1 MQADNPEQ
9 EDKASA
15 DLNAIREAKQRGP
28 LATLRVFMKLSG
40 PGWLQ
45 SAITLGGGSLAASLY
60 LGVLA
65 GVSMLWLQPLAMV
78 MGIVMLSAIAYVAL
92 STGERPFGAINK
104 HINPVL
110 GWSWAIAT
118 LMANMVWA
126 LPQFSLATGVAQQNL
141 APGLLG
147 KEDSTLG
154 DMGGKIVIVAAI
166 LAATIFVTWSYGKG
180 SRGVRIY
187 ERMLKIVVAAIVA
200 CFVGVVVR
208 LGFSEEGLAW
218 GDIFAGFIP
227 DLGSFNRSAEAFGAS
242 LDAVSGASR
251 TYWTET
257 IVGMQ
262 RDVMISAAATAVGI
276 NMTFL
281 LPYTLLARG
290 WGKEFRGLARFDLA
304 TGMLIPFLLATSC
317 VVIASASRFH
327 AQTVPGLVAEDSEA
341 SDEARD
347 ALKKNYHELLQ
358 GALKEQ
364 IGKKAFEDLVGKTKE
379 EKAANVKSVVAR
391 LEQMTVEERR
401 VAAMLVKRDAF
412 DLAQSLRPLTG
423 DVFANILFGLGVLGM
438 ALSTITVLMLI
449 SGFVICEMLGIPP
462 EGKALRYGALA
473 ATTGALG
480 PFFWKEA
487 SFYLAVPTSVFG
499 MMLLPIAYWT
509 FFIMMNSKRLLGDSM
524 PRGNSRIVWNVLM
537 LTAAGLA
544 TVASVWSVWN
554 KAEVVGISFMGGL
567 LALAVIE
574 HFVRKP
580 RM

>member
-227 DLGSFNRSAEAFGAS
+227 DLGSFNRPAEAFGAIMSS
-242 LDAVSGASR
+242 LPSPSR
-251 TYWTET
+251 
-257 IVGMQ
+257 
-262 RDVMISAAATAVGI
+262 SPSSTA
-276 NMTFL
+276 
-281 LPYTLLARG
+281 
-290 WGKEFRGLARFDLA
+290 
-304 TGMLIPFLLATSC
+304 
-317 VVIASASRFH
+317 
-327 AQTVPGLVAEDSEA
+327 
-341 SDEARD
+341 
-347 ALKKNYHELLQ
+347 
-358 GALKEQ
+358 
-364 IGKKAFEDLVGKTKE
+364 
-379 EKAANVKSVVAR
+379 
-391 LEQMTVEERR
+391 
-401 VAAMLVKRDAF
+401 
-412 DLAQSLRPLTG
+412 
-423 DVFANILFGLGVLGM
+423 
-438 ALSTITVLMLI
+438 
-449 SGFVICEMLGIPP
+449 
-462 EGKALRYGALA
+462 
-473 ATTGALG
+473 
-480 PFFWKEA
+480 
-487 SFYLAVPTSVFG
+487 
-499 MMLLPIAYWT
+499 
-509 FFIMMNSKRLLGDSM
+509 
-524 PRGNSRIVWNVLM
+524 
-537 LTAAGLA
+537 
-544 TVASVWSVWN
+544 
-554 KAEVVGISFMGGL
+554 
-567 LALAVIE
+567 
-574 HFVRKP
+574 
-580 RM
+580 